1 MCSTAITPTTVVRL
15 RINSVS
21 DILFERLQSRLGYRF
36 IKPEHLRL
44 ALSHRSV
51 GANNNER
58 LEFLGDSILNFI
70 IAQAL
75 FDKFPEARE
84 GQLSRLRSQLV
95 KGETLA
101 EIAREFDLGTCLH
114 LGEGEMKSGGQ
125 RRDSILADAV
135 EAIIGAIQVEAGIEV
150 CRARVLAWYQARLE
164 ALSLDTPAK
173 DAKTRLQE
181 HMQSLHEPLP
191 EYSVAEVE
199 GEAHAQ
205 VFTVECHVSLLDT
218 PERARASSRRVAEK
232 KSAAQALKRLGV

>member
-1 MCSTAITPTTVVRL
+1 MK
-15 RINSVS
+15 
-21 DILFERLQSRLGYRF
+21 DIIFERLQSRIGYRF
-36 IKPEHLRL
+36 EQAERLRL

-51 GANNNER
+51 GAQNNER

-70 IAQAL
+70 VGEAL
-75 FDKFPEARE
+75 FTKFTDARE
-84 GQLSRLRSQLV
+84 GQLSRLRAQMV

-101 EIAREFDLGTCLH
+101 EIAREFDIGPCLL
-114 LGEGEMKSGGQ
+114 LGEGEMKSGGH

-135 EAIIGAIQVEAGIEV
+135 EAIIGAIYIEAGMET
-150 CRARVLAWYQARLE
+150 CRERVQAWYQTRIE
-164 ALSLDTPAK
+164 ALGLDTPAK

-181 HMQSLHEPLP
+181 YMQSRQQPLP
-191 EYSVAEVE
+191 DYRVAEVE